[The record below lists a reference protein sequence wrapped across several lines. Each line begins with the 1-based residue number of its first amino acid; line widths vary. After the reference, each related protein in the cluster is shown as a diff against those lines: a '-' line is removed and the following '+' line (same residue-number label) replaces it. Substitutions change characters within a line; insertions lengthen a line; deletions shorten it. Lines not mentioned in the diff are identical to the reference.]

1 MSMRW
6 NSVWSPVI
14 ASNSSVS
21 YPVVGSCL
29 KCVLVAEVHRHRLEP
44 FERSRDLGVER
55 ERDAFVRLDAQHQ
68 HVRVGALDGRVAEER
83 ERRALEL
90 HGHFGVPARQ
100 PLAGTQIEGD
110 AGPAPVVDVEPHRD
124 ERFGAR
130 VRRDVGFVAVALVLP
145 AHDVARRSTSGVNGG
160 TACSTF
166 TFSSRTSSARN
177 EIGGSIATSVSSW
190 NMWFCTMSRSA
201 PALS

>member
-1 MSMRW
+1 MRSTSTFGLVHSTGVSR
-6 NSVWSPVI
+6 NSVNGARLNCTAI
-14 ASNSSVS
+14 
-21 YPVVGSCL
+21 SC
-29 KCVLVAEVHRHRLEP
+29 
-44 FERSRDLGVER
+44 
-55 ERDAFVRLDAQHQ
+55 Q
-68 HVRVGALDGRVAEER
+68 
-83 ERRALEL
+83 RRA
-90 HGHFGVPARQ
+90 Q
-100 PLAGTQIEGD
+100 PLAGTQIERH

-124 ERFGAR
+124 ERLGAR
-130 VRRDVGFVAVALVLP
+130 VRRDVRLRSGSP
-145 AHDVARRSTSGVNGG
+145 SYCPRTTSRRDIVGASAAG